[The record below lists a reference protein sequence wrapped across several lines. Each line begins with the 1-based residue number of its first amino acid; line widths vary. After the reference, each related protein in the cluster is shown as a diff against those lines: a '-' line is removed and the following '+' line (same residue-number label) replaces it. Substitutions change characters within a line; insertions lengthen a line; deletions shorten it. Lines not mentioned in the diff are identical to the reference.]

1 MRAPKHIQPVRKN
14 SGLKKRSVTR
24 APLHIQPVK
33 KQQQW
38 FEKEVGHESSFTHTT
53 GHKKQLWS

>member
-24 APLHIQPVK
+24 APLHIQPVTK
-33 KQQQW
+33 NNCGL
-38 FEKEVGHESSFTHTT
+38 EKEVSHDSSFTYKT
-53 GHKKQLWS
+53 GLSEK